1 MFFISY
7 ATLLDLV
14 IFMELFF
21 RWIKIGLAK
30 IIMGVQ
36 EHSGGIVHRLRSGH
50 RFLWEPRAARRVDP
64 GALFK
69 GYTSKMVCGPG
80 NHQHS
85 RRIPD
90 KVKTGLFPFSR
101 TKGYL
106 RTDPPSKRE

>member
-36 EHSGGIVHRLRSGH
+36 EHSGGSTPSPI
-50 RFLWEPRAARRVDP
+50 RAPVP
-64 GALFK
+64 LGITGSPK
-69 GYTSKMVCGPG
+69 G
-80 NHQHS
+80 
-85 RRIPD
+85 
-90 KVKTGLFPFSR
+90 
-101 TKGYL
+101 
-106 RTDPPSKRE
+106 